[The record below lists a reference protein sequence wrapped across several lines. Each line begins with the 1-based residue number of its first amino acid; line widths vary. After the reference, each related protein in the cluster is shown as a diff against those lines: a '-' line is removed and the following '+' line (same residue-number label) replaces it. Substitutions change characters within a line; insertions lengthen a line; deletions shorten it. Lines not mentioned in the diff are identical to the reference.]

1 MNNSPLVSIV
11 IPTYNH
17 APMLQRALATVVEQ
31 TYQNWNAIVVNN
43 FSTDNTLEVVAAFND
58 PRIQCVNF
66 RNNGVIGA
74 SRNEGIALANG
85 KYVAFLDSD
94 DTWFTTKL
102 EQCVEILESGSDLV
116 CHAEYWIDES
126 GKSRLVAYGPSEAAT
141 HHNLIYK
148 GNRISTSAT
157 VVRTVLL
164 KEVHGFDVS
173 PELNSTEDYDLWI
186 RLAAKSDKFAFI
198 SEPLG
203 EYHRHDNNVSANI
216 EKHLAAELALLEK
229 HFSANTRFEN
239 MIARRR
245 RKALAYYGAGRSLH
259 RTRKHFLA
267 LQKYSR
273 SLVIWPISLRLYA
286 AVMLSLM
293 GLFKPKSK

>member
-31 TYQNWNAIVVNN
+31 TYQNWSAIIVNN

-74 SRNEGIALANG
+74 SRNEGIALATG

-94 DTWFTTKL
+94 DTWFPTKL
-102 EQCVEILESGSDLV
+102 EKCVEILESGSDLV

-126 GKSRLVAYGPSEAAT
+126 RKSRLVAYGPSEAAT

-157 VVRTVLL
+157 VVRAALL
-164 KEVHGFDVS
+164 KEVHGFDVA
-173 PELNSTEDYDLWI
+173 PELISTEDYDLWI

-216 EKHLAAELALLEK
+216 EKHLAAELALLAK

-239 MIARRR
+239 MVARRR

-267 LQKYSR
+267 LQKYSH
-273 SLVIWPISLRLYA
+273 SMVIWPISLRLYA
-286 AVMLSLM
+286 AVVLLRISEVKLAR
-293 GLFKPKSK
+293 

>member
-74 SRNEGIALANG
+74 SRNEGIALATG

-94 DTWFTTKL
+94 DTWFPTKL
-102 EQCVEILESGSDLV
+102 EKCVEILESGSDLV

-157 VVRTVLL
+157 VVRAALL
-164 KEVHGFDVS
+164 KEVHGFDVA
-173 PELNSTEDYDLWI
+173 PELTSTEDYDLWI
-186 RLAAKSDKFAFI
+186 RLAAKTDKFAFI

-216 EKHLAAELALLEK
+216 EKHLAAELALLAK

-267 LQKYSR
+267 LQKYSH
-273 SLVIWPISLRLYA
+273 SLVIWPLSLRLYA

-293 GLFKPKSK
+293 GSFKPKSK

>member
-31 TYQNWNAIVVNN
+31 THQNWNAIVVNN

-66 RNNGVIGA
+66 LNNGVIGA
-74 SRNEGIALANG
+74 SRNEGIALATG

-94 DTWFTTKL
+94 DTWFPTKL

-157 VVRTVLL
+157 VVRTALL
-164 KEVHGFDVS
+164 IEVNGFDVA
-173 PELNSTEDYDLWI
+173 PELISTEDYDLWI

-293 GLFKPKSK
+293 GFFKPNSK

>member
-43 FSTDNTLEVVAAFND
+43 FSTDNTLEVVTAFND
-58 PRIQCVNF
+58 ARIQCVNF

-74 SRNEGIALANG
+74 SRNEGIALATG

-157 VVRTVLL
+157 VVRTALL
-164 KEVHGFDVS
+164 KEVHGFDVA
-173 PELNSTEDYDLWI
+173 PELISTEDYDLWI

>member
-31 TYQNWNAIVVNN
+31 TFQNWNAIVVNN
-43 FSTDNTLEVVAAFND
+43 FSTDNTLEVVTAFND

-74 SRNEGIALANG
+74 SRNEGISLATG

-94 DTWFTTKL
+94 DTWFPTKL

-141 HHNLIYK
+141 HHNLIYN

-157 VVRTVLL
+157 VVRTALL

-173 PELNSTEDYDLWI
+173 PELISTEDYDLWI

-216 EKHLAAELALLEK
+216 EKHLAAELALLAK

-245 RKALAYYGAGRSLH
+245 RRALAYYGAGRSLH

-267 LQKYSR
+267 LQKYSH
-273 SLVIWPISLRLYA
+273 SMVIWPISLRLYA
-286 AVMLSLM
+286 AVVLSLM

>member
-31 TYQNWNAIVVNN
+31 TFQNWNAIVVNN
-43 FSTDNTLEVVAAFND
+43 FSTDNTLEVVTAFND

-74 SRNEGIALANG
+74 SRNEGIALATG

-94 DTWFTTKL
+94 DTWFPTKL

-141 HHNLIYK
+141 HHNLIYN

-157 VVRTVLL
+157 VVRTALL

-173 PELNSTEDYDLWI
+173 PELISTEDYDLWI

-216 EKHLAAELALLEK
+216 EKHLAAELALLAK

-245 RKALAYYGAGRSLH
+245 RRALAYYGAGRSLH
-259 RTRKHFLA
+259 RTRRHFLA
-267 LQKYSR
+267 LQKYSH
-273 SLVIWPISLRLYA
+273 SLVIWPLSLRLYA

-293 GLFKPKSK
+293 GSFKPKSK

>member
-74 SRNEGIALANG
+74 SRNEGIALATG

-94 DTWFTTKL
+94 DTWFPTKL
-102 EQCVEILESGSDLV
+102 EQCIEILESGSDLV
-116 CHAEYWIDES
+116 CHAEFWIDES

-157 VVRTVLL
+157 VVRTALL
-164 KEVHGFDVS
+164 KEVHGFDVA
-173 PELNSTEDYDLWI
+173 PELISTEDYDLWI

-216 EKHLAAELALLEK
+216 EKHLAAELALLAK

-239 MIARRR
+239 MVARRR
-245 RKALAYYGAGRSLH
+245 RRALAYYGAGRSLH

-293 GLFKPKSK
+293 GLFTPKSK

>member
-1 MNNSPLVSIV
+1 MNNSPIVSIV

-43 FSTDNTLEVVAAFND
+43 FSSDNTLEVVAAFND

-66 RNNGVIGA
+66 RNNGVIGS
-74 SRNEGIALANG
+74 SRNEGIALATG
-85 KYVAFLDSD
+85 KYIAFLDSD
-94 DTWFTTKL
+94 DTWFPTKL
-102 EQCVEILESGSDLV
+102 EKCVEILESGSDLV

-157 VVRTVLL
+157 VVRAALL
-164 KEVHGFDVS
+164 KEVHGFDVA
-173 PELNSTEDYDLWI
+173 PELISTEDYDLWI

-216 EKHLAAELALLEK
+216 EKHLAAELALLAK

-267 LQKYSR
+267 LQKYTR
-273 SLVIWPISLRLYA
+273 SLVIWPLSLRLYA

-293 GLFKPKSK
+293 GFFKPESK

>member
-1 MNNSPLVSIV
+1 MNSSPLVSIV

-17 APMLQRALATVVEQ
+17 APMLQRALATVMEQ

-43 FSTDNTLEVVAAFND
+43 FSTDNTLEVVAKFND

-74 SRNEGIALANG
+74 SRNEGIKLATG
-85 KYVAFLDSD
+85 EYVAFLDSD
-94 DTWFTTKL
+94 DTWFPTKVEKSVSSL
-102 EQCVEILESGSDLV
+102 ENGSDLV

-126 GKSRLVAYGPSEAAT
+126 GKSRLVTYGPSEAAT

-157 VVRTVLL
+157 MVRATLL
-164 KEVHGFDVS
+164 KEVNGFDVS
-173 PELNSTEDYDLWI
+173 PELISTEDYDLWI
-186 RLAAKSDKFAFI
+186 RLAAKSNKFAFI
-198 SEPLG
+198 DEPLG

-216 EKHLAAELALLEK
+216 EKHLAAELALLTK
-229 HFSANTRFEN
+229 HFTVDSRLQNVL
-239 MIARRR
+239 ARRR

-259 RTRKHFLA
+259 RTSKYFLA
-267 LQKYSR
+267 LKKYAR
-273 SLVIWPISLRLYA
+273 SLMIWPISLRLYA
-286 AVMLSLM
+286 AVVLSLM
-293 GLFKPKSK
+293 GFFSPKSK

>member
-74 SRNEGIALANG
+74 SRNEGIALATG

-102 EQCVEILESGSDLV
+102 EQCIEILESGSDLV

-157 VVRTVLL
+157 VVRTALL

-173 PELNSTEDYDLWI
+173 PELISTEDYDLWI

-198 SEPLG
+198 REPLG

-259 RTRKHFLA
+259 RTRNHFLA
-267 LQKYSR
+267 LQKYFR

-293 GLFKPKSK
+293 GFFKPNSK

>member
-74 SRNEGIALANG
+74 SRNEGIALATG

-94 DTWFTTKL
+94 DTWFPTKL
-102 EQCVEILESGSDLV
+102 EKCVEILESGSDLV
-116 CHAEYWIDES
+116 CHAEYWVDES

-157 VVRTVLL
+157 VVRAALL

-173 PELNSTEDYDLWI
+173 PELISTEDYDLWI

-216 EKHLAAELALLEK
+216 EKHLAAELALLAK

-239 MIARRR
+239 MVARRR

-259 RTRKHFLA
+259 RTRNHFLA

-273 SLVIWPISLRLYA
+273 SLVIWPLSLRLYA

-293 GLFKPKSK
+293 GSFKPKSK

>member
-17 APMLQRALATVVEQ
+17 APMLQRALATVIEQ

-66 RNNGVIGA
+66 RNNGVIAA
-74 SRNEGIALANG
+74 SRNEGIVLATG

-94 DTWFTTKL
+94 DTWFPTKL

-157 VVRTVLL
+157 VVRAALL

-173 PELNSTEDYDLWI
+173 PELISTEDYDLWI

-216 EKHLAAELALLEK
+216 EKHLAAELALLAK

>member
-74 SRNEGIALANG
+74 SRNEGIALATG

-102 EQCVEILESGSDLV
+102 EQCIEILESGSDLV

-157 VVRTVLL
+157 VVRTALL

-173 PELNSTEDYDLWI
+173 PELISTEDYDLWI

-259 RTRKHFLA
+259 RTRNHFLA
-267 LQKYSR
+267 LQKYFR

-293 GLFKPKSK
+293 GFFKPNSK

>member
-1 MNNSPLVSIV
+1 MNNPPLVSIV

-66 RNNGVIGA
+66 RNHGVIGA
-74 SRNEGIALANG
+74 SRNEGIALATG
-85 KYVAFLDSD
+85 QYVAFLDSD
-94 DTWFTTKL
+94 DTWFPTKL
-102 EQCVEILESGSDLV
+102 EKCVEILESGSDLV

-157 VVRTVLL
+157 VVRTALL

-173 PELNSTEDYDLWI
+173 PELISTEDYDLWI
-186 RLAAKSDKFAFI
+186 RLAAKSNKFAFI

-216 EKHLAAELALLEK
+216 EKHLAAELAILEK

-267 LQKYSR
+267 LQKYFH
-273 SLVIWPISLRLYA
+273 SLVVWPISLRLYA

>member
-43 FSTDNTLEVVAAFND
+43 FSTDDTLEVVAAFND

-74 SRNEGIALANG
+74 SRNEGIALATG

-94 DTWFTTKL
+94 DTWFPTKL
-102 EQCVEILESGSDLV
+102 EKCVEILESGSDLV

-157 VVRTVLL
+157 VVRAALL

-173 PELNSTEDYDLWI
+173 PELISTEDYDLWI

-216 EKHLAAELALLEK
+216 EKHLAAELALLAK

-239 MIARRR
+239 MVARRR

-259 RTRKHFLA
+259 QTRNHFLA

-273 SLVIWPISLRLYA
+273 SLVIWPLSLRLYA

-293 GLFKPKSK
+293 GSFKPKSK

>member
-1 MNNSPLVSIV
+1 MNDSPLVSIV

-17 APMLQRALATVVEQ
+17 APMLQRALATVIEQ

-43 FSTDNTLEVVAAFND
+43 YSTDNTLEVVASFND

-74 SRNEGIALANG
+74 SRNEGIALATG

-94 DTWFTTKL
+94 DTWFPTKIEKCVASL
-102 EQCVEILESGSDLV
+102 ENGSDLV

-126 GKSRLVAYGPSEAAT
+126 GNSRLVAYGPSEAAT

-157 VVRTVLL
+157 MVRATLL
-164 KEVHGFDVS
+164 KEVNGFDVS
-173 PELNSTEDYDLWI
+173 PELISTEDYDLWI
-186 RLAAKSDKFAFI
+186 RLAAKSSKFAFI
-198 SEPLG
+198 DEPLG

-216 EKHLAAELALLEK
+216 EKHLMAELALLAK
-229 HFSANTRFEN
+229 HFSANTRYEN
-239 MIARRR
+239 VIARRR
-245 RKALAYYGAGRSLH
+245 RTALAYYGAGRSLH
-259 RTRKHFLA
+259 RTSKHFLA
-267 LQKYSR
+267 LKKYAR
-273 SLVIWPISLRLYA
+273 SLIIWPISLRLYA
-286 AVMLSLM
+286 AVALSLM
-293 GLFKPKSK
+293 GFFTAKSK

>member
-1 MNNSPLVSIV
+1 MNDSPLVSIV

-17 APMLQRALATVVEQ
+17 APMLQRALATVIEQ

-43 FSTDNTLEVVAAFND
+43 YSTDNTLEVVASFND

-74 SRNEGIALANG
+74 SRNKGIALATG

-94 DTWFTTKL
+94 DTWFPTKIEKCVASL
-102 EQCVEILESGSDLV
+102 ENGSDLV

-126 GKSRLVAYGPSEAAT
+126 GNSRLVAYGPSEAAT

-157 VVRTVLL
+157 MVRATLL
-164 KEVHGFDVS
+164 KEVNGFDVS
-173 PELNSTEDYDLWI
+173 PELISTEDYDLWI
-186 RLAAKSDKFAFI
+186 RLAAKSSKFAFI
-198 SEPLG
+198 DEPLG

-216 EKHLAAELALLEK
+216 EKHLMAELALLAK
-229 HFSANTRFEN
+229 HFSANTRYEN
-239 MIARRR
+239 VIARRR
-245 RKALAYYGAGRSLH
+245 RTALAYYGAGRSLH
-259 RTRKHFLA
+259 RTSKHFLA
-267 LQKYSR
+267 LKKYAH
-273 SLVIWPISLRLYA
+273 SLIIWPISLRLYA
-286 AVMLSLM
+286 AVALSLM
-293 GLFKPKSK
+293 GFFTAKSK

>member
-1 MNNSPLVSIV
+1 MNSSPLVSIV

-17 APMLQRALATVVEQ
+17 APMLQRALATVIEQ

-43 FSTDNTLEVVAAFND
+43 FSTDNTLEVVAKFND

-74 SRNEGIALANG
+74 SRNEGIKLATG
-85 KYVAFLDSD
+85 EYVAFLDSD
-94 DTWFTTKL
+94 DTWFPTKVEKSVFSL
-102 EQCVEILESGSDLV
+102 ENGSDLV

-126 GKSRLVAYGPSEAAT
+126 GKSRLVTYGPSEAAT

-157 VVRTVLL
+157 MVRATLL
-164 KEVHGFDVS
+164 KEVNGFDVS
-173 PELNSTEDYDLWI
+173 PELISTEDYDLWI
-186 RLAAKSDKFAFI
+186 RLAAKSNKFAFI
-198 SEPLG
+198 GEPLG

-216 EKHLAAELALLEK
+216 EKHLAAELALLTK
-229 HFSANTRFEN
+229 HFAVDSRLQNAL
-239 MIARRR
+239 ARRR

-259 RTRKHFLA
+259 RTSKYFLA
-267 LQKYSR
+267 LKKYAR
-273 SLVIWPISLRLYA
+273 SLMIWPISLRLYA
-286 AVMLSLM
+286 AVVLSLM
-293 GLFKPKSK
+293 GFFSPKSK

>member
-74 SRNEGIALANG
+74 SRNEGIALATG

-94 DTWFTTKL
+94 DTWFPTKL
-102 EQCVEILESGSDLV
+102 EKCVEILESGSDLV

-126 GKSRLVAYGPSEAAT
+126 GKSRLVAYGPSQAAT

-157 VVRTVLL
+157 VVRAALL

-173 PELNSTEDYDLWI
+173 PELISTEDYDLWI

-216 EKHLAAELALLEK
+216 EKHLAAELALLAK

-239 MIARRR
+239 MVARRR
-245 RKALAYYGAGRSLH
+245 RRALAYYGAGRSLH

-273 SLVIWPISLRLYA
+273 SLVIWPLSLRLYA

-293 GLFKPKSK
+293 GSFKPKSK

>member
-43 FSTDNTLEVVAAFND
+43 FSTDDTLEVVAAFND

-74 SRNEGIALANG
+74 SRNEGIALATG

-94 DTWFTTKL
+94 DTWFPTKL
-102 EQCVEILESGSDLV
+102 EKCVEILESGSDLV

-126 GKSRLVAYGPSEAAT
+126 RKSRLVAYGPSEAAT

-157 VVRTVLL
+157 VVRAALL

-173 PELNSTEDYDLWI
+173 PELISTEDYDLWI

-216 EKHLAAELALLEK
+216 EKHLAAELALLAK

-239 MIARRR
+239 MVARRR

-259 RTRKHFLA
+259 RTRNHFLA

-273 SLVIWPISLRLYA
+273 SLVIWPLSLRLYA

-293 GLFKPKSK
+293 GSFKPKSK

>member
-17 APMLQRALATVVEQ
+17 APMLQRALATVIEQ

-43 FSTDNTLEVVAAFND
+43 FSTDNTLDVVAKFND

-74 SRNEGIALANG
+74 SRNEGITLSTG
-85 KYVAFLDSD
+85 EYVAFLDSD
-94 DTWFTTKL
+94 DTWFPTKI
-102 EQCVEILESGSDLV
+102 EKCVASLESGSDLV

-157 VVRTVLL
+157 MVRATLL
-164 KEVHGFDVS
+164 KEVNGFDTS
-173 PELNSTEDYDLWI
+173 PELISTEDYDLWI
-186 RLAAKSDKFAFI
+186 RLAAKSNRFAFI
-198 SEPLG
+198 DEPLG

-216 EKHLAAELALLEK
+216 EKHLAAELALLAK
-229 HFSANTRFEN
+229 HFSVNAQLEN
-239 MIARRR
+239 SLARRR

-259 RTRKHFLA
+259 RTNKHFLA
-267 LQKYSR
+267 LKKYSR
-273 SLVIWPISLRLYA
+273 SMIIWPISLRLYA
-286 AVMLSLM
+286 AVLLSLV
-293 GLFKPKSK
+293 GIFTPKSK

>member
-74 SRNEGIALANG
+74 SRNEGIALATG

-94 DTWFTTKL
+94 DTWFPTKL

-157 VVRTVLL
+157 VVRTALL
-164 KEVHGFDVS
+164 KEVHGFDVA
-173 PELNSTEDYDLWI
+173 PELISTEDYDLWI

-293 GLFKPKSK
+293 GFFKPNSK

>member
-17 APMLQRALATVVEQ
+17 APMLQRALATVVDQ

-74 SRNEGIALANG
+74 SRNEGIALATG

-102 EQCVEILESGSDLV
+102 EKCVEILESGSDLV

-157 VVRTVLL
+157 VVRTALL

-173 PELNSTEDYDLWI
+173 PELISTEDYDLWI

-267 LQKYSR
+267 LQKYSH

>member
-1 MNNSPLVSIV
+1 MNSSPLVSIV

-17 APMLQRALATVVEQ
+17 APMLQRALATVIEQ

-43 FSTDNTLEVVAAFND
+43 FSTDNTLEVVAKFND

-74 SRNEGIALANG
+74 SRNEGIKLATG
-85 KYVAFLDSD
+85 EYVAFLDSD
-94 DTWFTTKL
+94 DTWFPTKVEKSVSSL
-102 EQCVEILESGSDLV
+102 ENGSDLV

-126 GKSRLVAYGPSEAAT
+126 GKSRLVTYGPSEAAT

-157 VVRTVLL
+157 MVRATLL
-164 KEVHGFDVS
+164 KEVNGFDVS
-173 PELNSTEDYDLWI
+173 PELISTEDYDLWI
-186 RLAAKSDKFAFI
+186 RLAAKSNKFAFI
-198 SEPLG
+198 NEPLG

-216 EKHLAAELALLEK
+216 EKHLAAELALLTK
-229 HFSANTRFEN
+229 HFAVDSRLQNAL
-239 MIARRR
+239 ARRR

-259 RTRKHFLA
+259 RTSKYFLA
-267 LQKYSR
+267 LKKYAR
-273 SLVIWPISLRLYA
+273 SLMIWPISLRLYA
-286 AVMLSLM
+286 AVVLSLM
-293 GLFKPKSK
+293 GFFSPKSK

>member
-17 APMLQRALATVVEQ
+17 APMLQRALATVIEQ
-31 TYQNWNAIVVNN
+31 TYRNWNAIVVNN
-43 FSTDNTLEVVAAFND
+43 FSTDNTLEVVAQFND

-74 SRNEGIALANG
+74 SRNEGIALATG
-85 KYVAFLDSD
+85 EYVAFLDSD
-94 DTWFTTKL
+94 DTWFPTKL
-102 EQCVEILESGSDLV
+102 EQCIEILESGSDLV
-116 CHAEYWIDES
+116 CHAEFWIDES
-126 GKSRLVAYGPSEAAT
+126 GKSRLVAYGPSKAAT

-157 VVRTVLL
+157 VVRTALL
-164 KEVHGFDVS
+164 KEVHGFDVA
-173 PELNSTEDYDLWI
+173 PELISTEDYDLWI

-216 EKHLAAELALLEK
+216 EKHLAAELALLAK
-229 HFSANTRFEN
+229 HFSANARYEN
-239 MIARRR
+239 VIARRR
-245 RKALAYYGAGRSLH
+245 RTALAYYGAGRSLH
-259 RTRKHFLA
+259 RTRKYFLA
-267 LQKYSR
+267 LKKYAR
-273 SLVIWPISLRLYA
+273 SLIIWPMSLRLYA
-286 AVMLSLM
+286 AVVLSLM
-293 GLFKPKSK
+293 GFFTSKSK

>member
-31 TYQNWNAIVVNN
+31 THQNWNAIVVNN
-43 FSTDNTLEVVAAFND
+43 FSTDNTLEIVAAFND

-66 RNNGVIGA
+66 QNNGVIGA
-74 SRNEGIALANG
+74 SRNKGIALATG

-94 DTWFTTKL
+94 DTWFPTKL
-102 EQCVEILESGSDLV
+102 EKCIEILESGSDLV

-157 VVRTVLL
+157 VVRAALL
-164 KEVHGFDVS
+164 KEVHGFDVA
-173 PELNSTEDYDLWI
+173 PELISTEDYDLWI

-216 EKHLAAELALLEK
+216 EKHLAAELALLAK

-239 MIARRR
+239 MVARRR
-245 RKALAYYGAGRSLH
+245 RRALAYYGAGRSLH

-267 LQKYSR
+267 LQKYSH
-273 SLVIWPISLRLYA
+273 SLVIWPLSLRLYA

-293 GLFKPKSK
+293 GFFKPKSK

>member
-31 TYQNWNAIVVNN
+31 THKNWNAIVVNN

-74 SRNEGIALANG
+74 SRNEGIALATG

-94 DTWFTTKL
+94 DTWFPAKL

-157 VVRTVLL
+157 VVRTALL

-173 PELNSTEDYDLWI
+173 PELISTEDYDLWI

-216 EKHLAAELALLEK
+216 EKHLAAELALLAK

-245 RKALAYYGAGRSLH
+245 RRALAYYGAGRSLH

-267 LQKYSR
+267 LQKYSH
-273 SLVIWPISLRLYA
+273 SMVIWPISLRLYA

-293 GLFKPKSK
+293 GFFKPKSK

>member
-31 TYQNWNAIVVNN
+31 THQNWNAIVVNN

-66 RNNGVIGA
+66 RNHGVIGA
-74 SRNEGIALANG
+74 SRNEGIALATG

-94 DTWFTTKL
+94 DTWFPTKL

-157 VVRTVLL
+157 VVRTALL
-164 KEVHGFDVS
+164 IEVNGFDVA
-173 PELNSTEDYDLWI
+173 PELISTEDYDLWI

-216 EKHLAAELALLEK
+216 EKHLTAELALLEK

-267 LQKYSR
+267 LQKYSH
-273 SLVIWPISLRLYA
+273 SMVIWPISLRLYA

-293 GLFKPKSK
+293 GFFKPNSK

>member
-1 MNNSPLVSIV
+1 MNKSPLVSIV

-17 APMLQRALATVVEQ
+17 APMLQRALSTVVKQ

-43 FSTDNTLEVVAAFND
+43 FSTDNTLEIVAAFND
-58 PRIQCVNF
+58 PRIQVVNF

-74 SRNEGIALANG
+74 SRNEGIALSTG
-85 KYVAFLDSD
+85 TYVAFLDSD
-94 DTWFTTKL
+94 DTWVPSKL
-102 EQCVEILESGSDLV
+102 EKCVEILESGSDLV
-116 CHAEYWIDES
+116 CHAEFWIDES

-141 HHNLIYK
+141 HRNLIYK

-157 VVRTVLL
+157 VVRTALL

-173 PELNSTEDYDLWI
+173 PELISTEDYDLWI

-203 EYHRHDNNVSANI
+203 KYHRHDNNVSANI
-216 EKHLAAELALLEK
+216 EKHLAAELALLAK

-239 MIARRR
+239 IIARRR

-267 LQKYSR
+267 LQKYLH
-273 SLVIWPISLRLYA
+273 SLVIWPISVRLYA
-286 AVMLSLM
+286 AVLLSLM
-293 GLFKPKSK
+293 GFFKQKSK

>member
-1 MNNSPLVSIV
+1 MNDSPLVSIV

-74 SRNEGIALANG
+74 SRNEGIALATG

-94 DTWFTTKL
+94 DTWFPTKL
-102 EQCVEILESGSDLV
+102 EKCVEILESGSDLV

-157 VVRTVLL
+157 VVRAALL
-164 KEVHGFDVS
+164 KEVHGFDVT
-173 PELNSTEDYDLWI
+173 PELISTEDYDLWI

-216 EKHLAAELALLEK
+216 EKHLAAELALLAK
-229 HFSANTRFEN
+229 HFSTNTRFEN

-267 LQKYSR
+267 LQKFSR
-273 SLVIWPISLRLYA
+273 SLVIWPLSLRLYA

>member
-1 MNNSPLVSIV
+1 MNSSPLVSIV

-17 APMLQRALATVVEQ
+17 APMLQRALATVIEQ

-43 FSTDNTLEVVAAFND
+43 YSTDNTLEVVAKFND

-74 SRNEGIALANG
+74 SRNEGIKIATG
-85 KYVAFLDSD
+85 EYVAFLDSD
-94 DTWFTTKL
+94 DTWFPTKVEKSVSSL
-102 EQCVEILESGSDLV
+102 ENGSDLV

-126 GKSRLVAYGPSEAAT
+126 GKSRLVTYGPSEAAT

-157 VVRTVLL
+157 MVRATLL
-164 KEVHGFDVS
+164 KEVNGFDTS
-173 PELNSTEDYDLWI
+173 PELISTEDYDLWI
-186 RLAAKSDKFAFI
+186 RLAAKSNKFAFI
-198 SEPLG
+198 DEPLG

-216 EKHLAAELALLEK
+216 EKHLAAELALLTK
-229 HFSANTRFEN
+229 HFAVDSRLQNAL
-239 MIARRR
+239 ARRR

-259 RTRKHFLA
+259 RTSKYFLA
-267 LQKYSR
+267 LKKYAR
-273 SLVIWPISLRLYA
+273 SLMIWPISLRLYA
-286 AVMLSLM
+286 AVVLSLM
-293 GLFKPKSK
+293 GFFSPKSK